1 MPQSLAK
8 ITIHL
13 VFSTKNRE
21 RLLVDEVRSPLHG
34 YLAGILR
41 ERQSP
46 ALEINT
52 EPDHVHVLFALSRTC
67 TLADLVGN
75 LKHSSTLW
83 LQKQMPGLR
92 DFRWQAGYAAFSVS
106 ESNLDQVREYIRNQ
120 QEHHRKRTFQDEV
133 RALFLRHNL
142 DFDERYVWD

>member
-13 VFSTKNRE
+13 VFSTKNCE
-21 RLLVDEVRSPLHG
+21 RLLADEVRDPLHR

-52 EPDHVHVLFALSRTC
+52 EPDHAHVLFALSRTC
-67 TLADLVGN
+67 ALSDIVGS
-75 LKHSSTLW
+75 LKQSSSLW
-83 LQKQMPGLR
+83 LQKQTPVLR
-92 DFRWQAGYAAFSVS
+92 NFHWQAGYAAFSVS
-106 ESNLDQVREYIRNQ
+106 ESSLENVREYIRKQ
-120 QEHHRKRTFQDEV
+120 REHHRRRSFQDEV
-133 RALFLRHNL
+133 RALFQRHHL
-142 DFDERYVWD
+142 EFDERYVWD